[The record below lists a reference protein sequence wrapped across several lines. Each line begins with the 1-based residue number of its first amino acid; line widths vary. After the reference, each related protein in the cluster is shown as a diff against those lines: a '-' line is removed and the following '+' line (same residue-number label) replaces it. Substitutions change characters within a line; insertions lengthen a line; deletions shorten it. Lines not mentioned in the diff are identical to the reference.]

1 MEEKASSKVA
11 NEGCISV
18 GSRYIE
24 IADEL
29 CTDIRAGKY
38 AAARSFPSLSM
49 IMRRFGVARATA
61 AKCVDELKRRGVV
74 ASSPR
79 SGLTARNTNRTIGL
93 ILPGVAYSEFFP
105 PIMSGISRRC
115 QDGGYSL
122 LFGDVYSKRHD
133 VRAQQAKALA
143 ESFAQK
149 HVAGVIFQPIS
160 LVDEATRINKEI
172 VTILSEAGIP
182 VVLIDCDIVPPPERS
197 TFDLVGI
204 NNFNVGR
211 RLADHLLAAGAK
223 NIHFLMCHNCAA
235 SGSSRLEGANF
246 AISWLNKH
254 SNMLQADPK
263 DVVTVR
269 AYLKKHKPDAII
281 CGNDTIAAFLKHTL
295 DALGKRVPEDIML
308 AGFDD
313 VQFASVMTPQLTTIH
328 QPCDD
333 IAGMA
338 FRALQERIADPSLP
352 PREILLPAPLVVR
365 KSTMQ
370 VTSSKK
376 QLKSSKNCVRS
387 KRK

>member
-211 RLADHLLAAGAK
+211 
-223 NIHFLMCHNCAA
+223 
-235 SGSSRLEGANF
+235 
-246 AISWLNKH
+246 
-254 SNMLQADPK
+254 
-263 DVVTVR
+263 
-269 AYLKKHKPDAII
+269 
-281 CGNDTIAAFLKHTL
+281 
-295 DALGKRVPEDIML
+295 
-308 AGFDD
+308 
-313 VQFASVMTPQLTTIH
+313 
-328 QPCDD
+328 
-333 IAGMA
+333 
-338 FRALQERIADPSLP
+338 
-352 PREILLPAPLVVR
+352 
-365 KSTMQ
+365 
-370 VTSSKK
+370 
-376 QLKSSKNCVRS
+376 
-387 KRK
+387 